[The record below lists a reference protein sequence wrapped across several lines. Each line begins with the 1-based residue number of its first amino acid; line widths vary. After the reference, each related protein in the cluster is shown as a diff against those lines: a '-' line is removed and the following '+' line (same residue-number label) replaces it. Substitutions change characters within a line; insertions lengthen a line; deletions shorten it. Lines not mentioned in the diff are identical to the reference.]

1 MIIAVTSKGKDLQ
14 SELDLRF
21 GRAAQFIVYNTDTK
35 SFEVRDNKQ
44 NLNAVQGAGI
54 QAAQNAAETGAQVL
68 ITGHC
73 GPKAFK
79 VLQAAE
85 IKVYNCPAMNI
96 DKVIQRYESGELE
109 ELKDADVEG
118 HWI

>member
-1 MIIAVTSKGKDLQ
+1 MKIAITSQGKDLQ

-21 GRAAQFIVYNTDTK
+21 GRAAQFLVYDMETK
-35 SFEVRDNKQ
+35 EIEIKDNKQ

-54 QAAQNAAETGAQVL
+54 QAAQNAVKTGAEVL

-79 VLQAAE
+79 VLNAAGVKIFNSE
-85 IKVYNCPAMNI
+85 KGIIEEVIK
-96 DKVIQRYESGELE
+96 KYENGELE
-109 ELKDADVEG
+109 ELRGADVEG